1 MTSMFD
7 LWKMTKITERLEL
20 LLKERPEIFKENLP
34 VYLESFNSF
43 DKQIQLFIEVNQEV
57 YETACDFCETV
68 SKMPENNIFEKIYKK
83 IEMKKAYYYIN
94 KYDNKLKKAYDLQ
107 KRWEKINE
115 RLIQFKYFS

>member
-1 MTSMFD
+1 MTGMFD
-7 LWKMTKITERLEL
+7 LWKMTKITEKLEL
-20 LLKERPEIFKENLP
+20 LLKERPEIFKEDLT
-34 VYLESFNSF
+34 VYLESFNFF
-43 DKQIQLFIEVNQEV
+43 DKQIELFIEVNQEV
-57 YETACDFCETV
+57 CEAACDFCETV